1 MVLEKRIIFKI
12 WILCVILLAA
22 GCVFFGGCGEKKKV
36 YRVGILSGLDAFQGM
51 ADGFIAGMTELG
63 YIEGENITYDLRRT
77 NMDLAEIRQ
86 ILKQFVD
93 DKVDMIYT
101 FPTEP
106 AVEAKTV
113 VQSTNIPVVFAS
125 ANIEG
130 VDLVDSVGVPG
141 GNITGCRYP
150 GPDLAIKRFEILS
163 ELMPQLKRLGIIYNI
178 NYPANKPAIEVLRP
192 VAVAA
197 GVTLVEV
204 PVTDIKQIQD
214 DFRERAE
221 AADIGMDAILIMP
234 DDFTQS
240 PAGWTMVA
248 EFAAGQKIPIAGSAG
263 FEADTGAVF
272 SYIPDNVETGKL
284 AATVADKIFKGTPAG
299 KIMVI
304 TPYSKLRLNYKAI
317 KALGLTAPDGLL
329 SQADEVIH

>member
-1 MVLEKRIIFKI
+1 MVLEKRIIYKI
-12 WILCVILLAA
+12 WIRCAILLAV

-36 YRVGILSGLDAFQGM
+36 YHVGILSGLDAFLGM
-51 ADGFIAGMTELG
+51 ADGFTAGMTELG
-63 YIEGENITYDLRRT
+63 YIEGENIVYDLRRT
-77 NMDLAEIRQ
+77 NMDPAEIKQ
-86 ILKQFVD
+86 ILKKFVD
-93 DKVDMIYT
+93 DKVDMIFT

-106 AVEAKTV
+106 AVEAKAV
-113 VQSTNIPVVFAS
+113 VKGTNIPVVFAS

-150 GPDLAIKRFEILS
+150 GPDLAVKRFEILR

-178 NYPANKPAIEVLRP
+178 NYPANKPALEVLHP

-197 GVTLVEV
+197 SVTLVEV

-214 DFRERAE
+214 DFLIRAK
-221 AADIGMDAILIMP
+221 ADDIGMDAILIMP

-240 PAGWTMVA
+240 PTGWTMVS
-248 EFAAGQKIPIAGSAG
+248 EFAAGHKIPIAGSAS

-284 AATVADKIFKGTPAG
+284 ASTVADKVFKGTPAG
-299 KIMVI
+299 KIMVV

-317 KALGLTAPDGLL
+317 KALGLTASEGLL
-329 SQADEVIH
+329 SQADEIIR